1 MKKLLLIAL
10 IVVSAIGYLFFIGAQ
25 NQTQSNSE
33 YLRIHI
39 RANSNLAI
47 DQDIKYEIKDELVQ
61 ALYPIVAN
69 SESKQQLQQ
78 NIKNNTK
85 QLTEIAQN
93 CLHKANLNYTAKI
106 SLNSEY
112 FPTRVY
118 NANTVLESGVYDALI
133 VELGE
138 AKGDNWWCVIYPPL
152 CFMNVNYNCS
162 ENITF
167 KSRIAELI
175 RKFFG

>member
-10 IVVSAIGYLFFIGAQ
+10 VAVSVIGYLFFLGAQ

-39 RANSNLAI
+39 RANSNLTL
-47 DQDIKYEIKDELVQ
+47 DQDIKYQIKDELVQ

-69 SESKQQLQQ
+69 SETKQQLQQ
-78 NIKNNTK
+78 NLKDKTK

-93 CLHKANLNYTAKI
+93 CLHKANLTYTAKI

-118 NANTVLESGVYDALI
+118 NSNTVLESGVYDALI

-152 CFMNVNYNCS
+152 CFMNVNYNGS

-175 RKFFG
+175 RKYFS